1 MLRVLDPDS
10 SPEDLEF
17 SCLGGLNNQAGHLEH
32 QDYPGKSISSFSL
45 VDLEEGK
52 VDFVHTGAPTSRLA
66 LRVSDG
72 QKVSNTVVLRIMAV
86 SLEHQLVNNTG
97 LEVEQGGAAII
108 TGNQLAVRVNVA
120 DQGVEIRYD
129 VTEAPRYGELQR
141 LHSSDE
147 WKATGTFSQ
156 KLLEKERLR
165 YRNTQGGAA
174 DHFTCRV
181 TIGTVVAEEGVVIAI
196 AIRLPQFKVTR
207 SKMEV
212 AGVRRSVLTS
222 EDLRAVAR
230 GVKLRESD
238 VFFRLRAP
246 PKKGRL
252 LLDRRVLER
261 SSTFSQKNVS
271 DGLVS
276 YELREAPGKDT
287 RDSFSF
293 QVFSTHHHHPGNN
306 STHHDFRVNI
316 RAQAAASGVSLVN
329 KGLSV
334 LEGGSKVI
342 TMEMLFTHAPANR
355 EVRYVV
361 TAAPRHGRLRR
372 INVSNS
378 SAADDS
384 VAAFTNRDI
393 ADQRL
398 MYVHD
403 DSETKLDSFEF
414 SVGVYKPQRQQKVS
428 TQEEAEEKHTFNI
441 SVELRPVRVVD
452 KVFHVA
458 RDGQRLLTVADLRF
472 RDGDSDFEDGWLV
485 YTRRGI
491 PLGELVSASDSARKL
506 YEFTQHDLEQGKVV
520 TLTSANLSVL
530 TNLDVRHPQEV
541 TYEVY
546 LPPRH
551 GVLFLKA
558 IVNSDEVT
566 VATGGVSTFTGQHLS
581 AGLLAYRHDDSLQ
594 LSDGFNV
601 TARVKEREREEGRR
615 RTGEMLGAE
624 RGVMEVH
631 LDIGVVVRV
640 YLESHQ
646 RPPTVLTKRPLVVE
660 EGNTAS
666 ISRDFLETPGRGAEG
681 PGDQTEH
688 NQGDTQQPI
697 TSFSQDDLNRGRI
710 SYRHQTT
717 GGTNDSLLLAATN
730 GVTEVGPIT
739 LEIDVIPKLL
749 PLQVSGLTLDEGSS
763 QPLTLDII
771 KVTNH
776 HFRGLNFLY
785 ELEREYISYIHDGS
799 DTLSDN
805 FTIRANQTESKKH
818 SGPAHV
824 SITITP
830 VNDETPT
837 VTVNRVLK

>member
-45 VDLEEGK
+45 ADLEEGK
-52 VDFVHTGAPTSRLA
+52 VDFVHAGAPTSRLA

-108 TGNQLAVRVNVA
+108 TGYQLAVRVNVA

-441 SVELRPVRVVD
+441 SVELVNDQRPVRVVD

-491 PLGELVSASDSARKL
+491 PLGELVSASDSTRKL
-506 YEFTQHDLEQGKVV
+506 YEFTQHDLEQNK
-520 TLTSANLSVL
+520 
-530 TNLDVRHPQEV
+530 
-541 TYEVY
+541 
-546 LPPRH
+546 
-551 GVLFLKA
+551 VLF
-558 IVNSDEVT
+558 IHR
-566 VATGGVSTFTGQHLS
+566 GVSFGRFVLFVTDGKHYVST
-581 AGLLAYRHDDSLQ
+581 LLE
-594 LSDGFNV
+594 
-601 TARVKEREREEGRR
+601 VK
-615 RTGEMLGAE
+615 A
-624 RGVMEVH
+624 
-631 LDIGVVVRV
+631 
-640 YLESHQ
+640 
-646 RPPTVLTKRPLVVE
+646 
-660 EGNTAS
+660 
-666 ISRDFLETPGRGAEG
+666 
-681 PGDQTEH
+681 
-688 NQGDTQQPI
+688 
-697 TSFSQDDLNRGRI
+697 QDP
-710 SYRHQTT
+710 Y
-717 GGTNDSLLLAATN
+717 
-730 GVTEVGPIT
+730 
-739 LEIDVIPKLL
+739 
-749 PLQVSGLTLDEGSS
+749 LQVENNTGL
-763 QPLTLDII
+763 
-771 KVTNH
+771 
-776 HFRGLNFLY
+776 
-785 ELEREYISYIHDGS
+785 
-799 DTLSDN
+799 
-805 FTIRANQTESKKH
+805 
-818 SGPAHV
+818 
-824 SITITP
+824 
-830 VNDETPT
+830 
-837 VTVNRVLK
+837 